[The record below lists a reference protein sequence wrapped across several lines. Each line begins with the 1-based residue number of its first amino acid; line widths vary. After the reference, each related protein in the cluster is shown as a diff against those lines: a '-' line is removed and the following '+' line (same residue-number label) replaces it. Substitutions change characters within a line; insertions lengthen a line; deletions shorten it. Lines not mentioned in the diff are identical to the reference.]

1 MDELNLILAANIASL
16 RQAAGMTQAELGE
29 QLNYSDKLI
38 SKWERGDAAP
48 NAYTLKQLSEVFG
61 VTVDYLFADH
71 RGGGE
76 VVYSL
81 QKTERKKFS
90 NRTLVAGISVCGM
103 WLLAMLIYVILS
115 ATLENPPGSELFVYA
130 LPAAL
135 ILILV
140 LNSVWNRGKHNFII
154 IGVLL
159 VSIAMTVY
167 VALLRFHIWQIFLL
181 LIPAEL
187 IVLLCAM
194 LKKR

>member
-1 MDELNLILAANIASL
+1 MDELNLIIADNISSL

-38 SKWERGDAAP
+38 SKWERGEAAP
-48 NAYTLKQLSEVFG
+48 NAYTLKALSEVFG
-61 VTVDYLFADH
+61 VPVDALFTDH
-71 RGGGE
+71 RGGE
-76 VVYSL
+76 TVAYSL

-90 NRTLVAGISVCGM
+90 NRALIAGISVCGI
-103 WLLAMLIYVILS
+103 WLLAMLIYVILG
-115 ATLENPPGSELFVYA
+115 ATVDSLPEIFVYA

-135 ILILV
+135 VLILV
-140 LNSVWNRGKHNFII
+140 LNSVWNRGKRNFII

-167 VALLRFHIWQIFLL
+167 VALRSYGIWQIFLL

-187 IVLLCAM
+187 IVFLCAM

>member
-1 MDELNLILAANIASL
+1 MEELNLIIADNISSL

-38 SKWERGDAAP
+38 SKWERGEAAP
-48 NAYTLKQLSEVFG
+48 NAYTLKALSEVFG
-61 VTVDYLFADH
+61 VTVDTLFTDH
-71 RGGGE
+71 RGGE
-76 VVYSL
+76 TVAYSL
-81 QKTERKKFS
+81 QKTERKQFS
-90 NRTLVAGISVCGM
+90 NRTLIAGISVCGM
-103 WLLAMLIYVILS
+103 WLLAMLIYVILG
-115 ATLENPPGSELFVYA
+115 ATVKSLPEIFVYA

-135 ILILV
+135 VLILV
-140 LNSVWNRGKHNFII
+140 LNSVWNRGKRNFII

-167 VALLRFHIWQIFLL
+167 VALLNFHIWQIFLL

-187 IVLLCAM
+187 IVFLCAM